1 MNQKVTIELTG
12 PVRTKVGQKEVSI
25 TVDDNATWGDVVAAL
40 AQALP
45 VLVGTSV
52 AEDRRS
58 IVPPYLLSVGGRR
71 VVRDFGEKAQ
81 IQEGNC
87 LSLLE
92 ETC

>member
-1 MNQKVTIELTG
+1 
-12 PVRTKVGQKEVSI
+12 
-25 TVDDNATWGDVVAAL
+25 
-40 AQALP
+40 
-45 VLVGTSV
+45 VGTAV

-81 IQEGNC
+81 IQEGDY

-92 ETC
+92 EPC